1 MADQRS
7 PASRHTGTGRFAPH
21 QLQEAD
27 METAQRSLTDQFQQV
42 QRRAQQLME
51 SMNIPGASAVRPWR
65 PRFFSCSVAGCQWQR
80 HWRACSLAVSLD
92 KYRPTLRCTFSAASH
107 LAPVATG
114 RAENADSTTLPKPKT
129 HPCGFSQN
137 SC

>member
-51 SMNIPGASAVRPWR
+51 SMNIPGAGRGRRQTVVTS
-65 PRFFSCSVAGCQWQR
+65 
-80 HWRACSLAVSLD
+80 
-92 KYRPTLRCTFSAASH
+92 SAAAQLCRFQTTVLLPATSPLSH
-107 LAPVATG
+107 TLVLLPNPGCVTGSAKPVRSLQL
-114 RAENADSTTLPKPKT
+114 RARPSVPAVQ
-129 HPCGFSQN
+129 PCNLQTPSF
-137 SC
+137 

>member
-51 SMNIPGASAVRPWR
+51 SMNIPGASRGCRQAVVT
-65 PRFFSCSVAGCQWQR
+65 SLNIMQR
-80 HWRACSLAVSLD
+80 CKLS
-92 KYRPTLRCTFSAASH
+92 
-107 LAPVATG
+107 G
-114 RAENADSTTLPKPKT
+114 TLPSADIL
-129 HPCGFSQN
+129 PCSQ
-137 SC
+137 S